1 MPMRA
6 VRITSPV
13 EDFTGDGPG
22 GLAFTD
28 GTATTS
34 DRAII
39 GYCQGA
45 GYLVEPLGEGPP
57 TVLQDAPNGPS
68 DSKSAGRSAAR
79 SKRG

>member
-6 VRITSPV
+6 ARITAPV
-13 EDFTGDGPG
+13 DDFTGEGPG

-28 GTATTS
+28 GTAITN

-39 GYCQGA
+39 GYCEGA
-45 GYLVEPLGEGPP
+45 GYLVEPPNEGASDGP
-57 TVLQDAPNGPS
+57 T

>member
-6 VRITSPV
+6 VRITAPV
-13 EDFTGDGPG
+13 EDFTGEGPG
-22 GLAFTD
+22 GLPFTD
-28 GTATTS
+28 GTAITN

-39 GYCQGA
+39 SYCQGA
-45 GYLVEPLGEGPP
+45 GYLVEPLDESAADGP
-57 TVLQDAPNGPS
+57 T